1 MPRRA
6 RLDFPG
12 AFQHVMTRGVAQQTI
27 FADDKD
33 REVFLKYLGD
43 DLLAAKM
50 RCYAWVL
57 MTNHV
62 HLLVRTAAVG
72 LPKVMQKLLT
82 RYAVYYNHRHQRSGH
97 LFQNRYK
104 SILGEKETYFLALV
118 RYIHLNPIAAGL
130 ADGLDALAGYP
141 WSGHTGLAGG
151 NAPAWQD
158 VDFVL
163 SQFGNEMGQARA
175 AYLRF
180 AAEGLEERTE
190 GGGGELDRGARG
202 AGPREVREAETRI
215 LGSGPYVERVLKEAE
230 KRDRRRDWLGKRLTP
245 VEVIVR
251 AAQAAGVS
259 TEELKGNNKRAPVV
273 QARCLACK
281 WLVEDLGLRG
291 VEVAR
296 LLGVTGP
303 TVCRSAAEGRKVER
317 LLGVRLGV
325 RES

>member
-1 MPRRA
+1 
-6 RLDFPG
+6 
-12 AFQHVMTRGVAQQTI
+12 MTRGVAQQAI

-62 HLLVRTAAVG
+62 HLLVRTASVG

-130 ADGLDALAGYP
+130 AGDLDALARYP
-141 WSGHTGLAGG
+141 WSGHAGLVRGE
-151 NAPAWQD
+151 APAWQD

-163 SQFGNEMGQARA
+163 AQFGGEAGRARA
-175 AYLRF
+175 GYLRF
-180 AAEGLEERTE
+180 VAEGLEDARERGVVDAE
-190 GGGGELDRGARG
+190 AALGEAGSQAGQDAERRILG
-202 AGPREVREAETRI
+202 AGPF
-215 LGSGPYVERVLKEAE
+215 VERVLKETE
-230 KRDRRRDWLGKRLTP
+230 GRDRRRAWLGKRLTP
-245 VEVIVR
+245 TEVIAR
-251 AAQAAGVS
+251 AAQVAGVS
-259 TEELKGNNKRAPVV
+259 VDDLKGNNKRAPVV
-273 QARCLACK
+273 RARCLACK
-281 WLVEDLGLRG
+281 WLVEDLGLHG
-291 VEVAR
+291 VAVAR
-296 LLGVTGP
+296 LMGVTGP

-317 LLGVRLGV
+317 ALGVRLGI